1 MDVLRLSDIVT
12 NAQASTQH
20 DLQTSAQR
28 LASGLRIN
36 SAADDPSGLAI
47 STSLAAR
54 AAGYDQAARNVQDAS
69 NALTV
74 ADASLQSVTELLQ
87 RVRTLIVQS
96 NSSINSDQQLQSIQ
110 AEIHQILLEVNQI
123 AQRTEFNGRKLLD
136 GSLDNSLPQQ
146 ASFQEVTAP
155 GNLYDGGLASDQV
168 VNADGLGNAGQLL
181 QQVNPGSTVI
191 SAPIYTIATVV
202 QYDPN
207 NVNDPIFGPIGP
219 GVIIETKTY
228 STDPNFG
235 PAQISYRAYSTT
247 GGFPPLPASVQ
258 ITGQDGDVPLSY
270 TISNLTAADVGA
282 TEAIVTYPAQAAA
295 STGGQ
300 PATIQDGS
308 QEGNV
313 VQLGIPSVS
322 TAALGI
328 ASISV
333 LRPQTVDDLGNIG
346 VDTSNVLAATDAEW
360 RVDNA
365 LQKVGSARST
375 IGAQIVSLKED
386 ANQAQIAST
395 SLTASASSIR
405 DLDVAAATTQ
415 FTRLTIASQLQQQVL
430 GGVERMS
437 TMIYQLLAANFP

>member
-1 MDVLRLSDIVT
+1 MDVLGLGDLVT

-20 DLQTSAQR
+20 DLQTSTQR

-47 STSLAAR
+47 STSLATR

-74 ADASLQSVTELLQ
+74 ADGALQSVSELLQ
-87 RVRTLIVQS
+87 RVRTLVVES

-110 AEIHQILLEVNQI
+110 AEIHQIMLEIDQI

-136 GSLDNSLPQQ
+136 GSLDSSLPQQ

-168 VNADGLGNAGQLL
+168 VNSDGLGTPGQLL
-181 QQVNPGSTVI
+181 EQVNPGSTVT

-219 GVIIETKTY
+219 GVIVETKTY

-235 PAQISYRAYSTT
+235 PAQISYRAYSTV
-247 GGFPPLPASVQ
+247 GGFPSLPASVQ
-258 ITGQDGDVPLSY
+258 ITGQDGDVPLTY
-270 TISNLTAADVGA
+270 NIANLTAADVGA

-295 STGGQ
+295 
-300 PATIQDGS
+300 A
-308 QEGNV
+308 
-313 VQLGIPSVS
+313 
-322 TAALGI
+322 
-328 ASISV
+328 
-333 LRPQTVDDLGNIG
+333 
-346 VDTSNVLAATDAEW
+346 
-360 RVDNA
+360 
-365 LQKVGSARST
+365 
-375 IGAQIVSLKED
+375 
-386 ANQAQIAST
+386 T

-415 FTRLTIASQLQQQVL
+415 FTRLTITSQLQQQVL
-430 GGVERMS
+430 GSVERMS
-437 TMIYQLLAANFP
+437 TMVYQLLAANFP